1 MKRSER
7 TKKEPVRRCINERR
21 SLYAYIK
28 DETGNSSALAS
39 VVRLVEMLNTDLA
52 KLKTIGRMEDWGNGV
67 LHHGFNQEN
76 RMTTAA
82 LIPYTTLVQQF
93 KSAPPGK
100 LYCLHGSSSVFR
112 LSLYAA
118 AHALLNGIPITLVDG
133 TNRFDVYYI
142 AEFARAVAH
151 QQHNTRRLAP
161 KQLLENI
168 FISRT
173 FTCYQME
180 ATLTERLP
188 AFVKRKHTSIVII
201 FGLLDT
207 FYDEQAP
214 FFEVNAGVQRIIA
227 ALHRLKRENVSILLA
242 SRDMKL
248 ESTERNALFPKVASA
263 MDRVFS
269 VTESNEGLKIVH
281 EPQKQDRYRIVC
293 TGG

>member
-1 MKRSER
+1 
-7 TKKEPVRRCINERR
+7 
-21 SLYAYIK
+21 
-28 DETGNSSALAS
+28 
-39 VVRLVEMLNTDLA
+39 
-52 KLKTIGRMEDWGNGV
+52 
-67 LHHGFNQEN
+67 
-76 RMTTAA
+76 MTTA
-82 LIPYTTLVQQF
+82 LIPYATLVQQF

-100 LYCLHGSSSVFR
+100 LYCLHGSSGVFR

-142 AEFARAVAH
+142 AEFARTVAH
-151 QQHNTRRLAP
+151 QPRNARRMAP
-161 KQLLENI
+161 ERLLENI
-168 FISRT
+168 FVSRA

-188 AFVKRKHTSIVII
+188 AFVKRKHSPIVII

-242 SRDMKL
+242 SLDMKL
-248 ESTERNALFPKVASA
+248 ESTERNGLFPKLASA
-263 MDRVFS
+263 MDQVFS
-269 VTESNEGLKIVH
+269 VTDGDTGLKIVH
-281 EPQKQDRYRIVC
+281 EPQRRIDIH
-293 TGG
+293 GK